1 LKRLKTYGYK
11 TFSDVWDESYDEIE
25 DWRERLKVLMDLVKG
40 LNSKSIEEINEI
52 YLKTKNICI
61 YNRELFNSLELDSF
75 PQIFKNIENEW

>member
-1 LKRLKTYGYK
+1 
-11 TFSDVWDESYDEIE
+11 
-25 DWRERLKVLMDLVKG
+25 MDLVKG